1 MFTLVSKIV
10 RRITRLPV
18 AVLALAAIL
27 AVLCI
32 SPISNLRWDIQ
43 LHDTLSFHNKENSD
57 YKKIEKDFGGLGSLT
72 VVLQSS
78 DSLLNYNTAKTLA
91 ERLQNDSLVHFVDF
105 ETDVDFYT
113 RNSLLYID
121 ESDLDTIIDRVS
133 TLKRTALSRNNPFLV
148 DLVEDNISETP
159 TDKAQADLESLQDK
173 YFGMMATSFS
183 NKEGT
188 IRVVDIYPTNSHT
201 DLKASRALLSATSEY
216 LSDIVNGKEISI
228 FYTGKV
234 YDTIRQGNTMLP
246 EAKLAGKL
254 TAILILL
261 LYIINFYRQPQ
272 LIVISSI
279 ATALPIL
286 YTLALAAVIYGRI
299 NLFTL
304 LLALVLPGQA
314 CQVVNHVLKR
324 YFVERARNLTPQLC
338 IESAVLGIGPSTC
351 AYTCIMAGLFAC
363 MILVPLPG
371 LQELAVLGSLGT
383 LLNWLVTILVTTAL
397 LRVFQRKRP
406 FAVNNFRINRE
417 YNILLL
423 PRTLNIALIVIVSVA
438 SLICLIYG
446 STNLKFFYDFNKTEI
461 QKPASTA
468 DSLIAQTGFPEY
480 DPIIVEFPDE
490 KAGRELYRNFINL
503 KTKGGIPTIS
513 RLYTLAQFGPDMSDS
528 RKEKLDSLQEMLT
541 GSFTAKMDSRELK
554 AFTLIKESLAR
565 RNLDSHDQPKNI
577 LNKFRNKQG
586 NNGVFAFL
594 FHNIDPT
601 DGLACRQLN
610 RDIKK
615 LQGTQGDE
623 YLVTGL
629 PVIRANILDK
639 ILQNLDKTIA
649 VGSFLVLFLLLLY
662 YNRLTRAIFTLLPS
676 IFAMSWLL
684 ILMRLFGIEL
694 SVYSSLAFPIIIG
707 ASVDG
712 SLQLWSAFY
721 KKQSGTALTVMQK
734 KFSGIAVSQ
743 MASLIACYGL
753 MISSHPGLRS
763 IGQVLLLG
771 LLCIFAAQFTIY
783 PLIAGA
789 LEHYRIKQAQK
800 KSK

>member
-148 DLVEDNISETP
+148 DLVEDNVSETP

-261 LYIINFYRQPQ
+261 LYIINFYRQP
-272 LIVISSI
+272 
-279 ATALPIL
+279 
-286 YTLALAAVIYGRI
+286 
-299 NLFTL
+299 
-304 LLALVLPGQA
+304 
-314 CQVVNHVLKR
+314 
-324 YFVERARNLTPQLC
+324 
-338 IESAVLGIGPSTC
+338 
-351 AYTCIMAGLFAC
+351 
-363 MILVPLPG
+363 
-371 LQELAVLGSLGT
+371 
-383 LLNWLVTILVTTAL
+383 L
-397 LRVFQRKRP
+397 LRAESYR
-406 FAVNNFRINRE
+406 
-417 YNILLL
+417 
-423 PRTLNIALIVIVSVA
+423 
-438 SLICLIYG
+438 
-446 STNLKFFYDFNKTEI
+446 
-461 QKPASTA
+461 
-468 DSLIAQTGFPEY
+468 FPEVRSAELLSGY
-480 DPIIVEFPDE
+480 D
-490 KAGRELYRNFINL
+490 
-503 KTKGGIPTIS
+503 
-513 RLYTLAQFGPDMSDS
+513 
-528 RKEKLDSLQEMLT
+528 
-541 GSFTAKMDSRELK
+541 
-554 AFTLIKESLAR
+554 R
-565 RNLDSHDQPKNI
+565 R
-577 LNKFRNKQG
+577 
-586 NNGVFAFL
+586 
-594 FHNIDPT
+594 
-601 DGLACRQLN
+601 
-610 RDIKK
+610 
-615 LQGTQGDE
+615 
-623 YLVTGL
+623 
-629 PVIRANILDK
+629 
-639 ILQNLDKTIA
+639 
-649 VGSFLVLFLLLLY
+649 
-662 YNRLTRAIFTLLPS
+662 PS
-676 IFAMSWLL
+676 
-684 ILMRLFGIEL
+684 
-694 SVYSSLAFPIIIG
+694 
-707 ASVDG
+707 
-712 SLQLWSAFY
+712 
-721 KKQSGTALTVMQK
+721 
-734 KFSGIAVSQ
+734 
-743 MASLIACYGL
+743 
-753 MISSHPGLRS
+753 
-763 IGQVLLLG
+763 
-771 LLCIFAAQFTIY
+771 CI
-783 PLIAGA
+783 
-789 LEHYRIKQAQK
+789 
-800 KSK
+800 